1 MGIHCVLQRMDNVI
15 CFLPPALCTWVFVR
29 VDAWWRWDVGRLLA
43 PAALTPNHLCPTC
56 PLWSALHLVPE
67 FAALESFWPW
77 VFFSVCVLRL
87 SAVRS
92 GQNVLM
98 ADCPSLTFSSAST
111 LCYLRGV
118 CPQCLTPACLV
129 WCLLPRKMVTDCKYS
144 YCDFVLCTKEKA
156 PGSELFGFIS
166 GLMVTKC

>member
-1 MGIHCVLQRMDNVI
+1 MSLCKGGCMVAVRCGPLVGPCSSHPKPSLSRLPSVI
-15 CFLPPALCTWVFVR
+15 C
-29 VDAWWRWDVGRLLA
+29 
-43 PAALTPNHLCPTC
+43 
-56 PLWSALHLVPE
+56 HLVPE

-98 ADCPSLTFSSAST
+98 ADCPSLTFSSASA